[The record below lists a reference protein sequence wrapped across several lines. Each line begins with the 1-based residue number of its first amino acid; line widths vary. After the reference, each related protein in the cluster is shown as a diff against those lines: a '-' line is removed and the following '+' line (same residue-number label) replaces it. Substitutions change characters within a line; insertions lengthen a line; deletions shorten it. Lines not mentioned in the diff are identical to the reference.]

1 MTKATT
7 LSAPFYK
14 TRPTC
19 LPAEYPPVQI
29 MSVDILPTSI
39 PLDASQHFSR
49 SLLPYLE
56 SLIGTFDGSKSG
68 EYTEALERATIAK
81 EGKLAE
87 KHAWLQSAVNAYHA
101 KAATTET
108 VGSSTETIASTPR
121 AEPETTAVPQ
131 TLRTTKKVLMLGS
144 GMVAGPAVNTIA
156 KRGDVELVIAS
167 NSLQELQT
175 LVRSH
180 LNVKYR
186 IIDVSNTSSY
196 EHLIKDA
203 DVVIRFAACAIGRLN
218 FAYMFATA
226 IASCPPPC
234 MLMLLSYVFF
244 TVSTW

>member
-39 PLDASQHFSR
+39 PLDASQHFSQ

-56 SLIGTFDGSKSG
+56 SLIETFDGSKSG
-68 EYTEALERATIAK
+68 EYTKALERATIAK

-87 KHAWLQSAVNAYHA
+87 KHEWLQSAVNAYHA
-101 KAATTET
+101 KAATTQT
-108 VGSSTETIASTPR
+108 VGRSTETIASTPR
-121 AEPETTAVPQ
+121 AKPEATAVPQ
-131 TLRTTKKVLMLGS
+131 ILRNRKKILMLGS

-175 LVRSH
+175 LVGSH
-180 LNVKYR
+180 LNAKYR
-186 IIDVSNTSSY
+186 IIDVSKTSSY
-196 EHLIKDA
+196 EHLVKDA
-203 DVVIRFAACAIGRLN
+203 DVVIRFAACAIGMLI
-218 FAYMFATA
+218 FAYMF
-226 IASCPPPC
+226 SQ
-234 MLMLLSYVFF
+234 LR
-244 TVSTW
+244 